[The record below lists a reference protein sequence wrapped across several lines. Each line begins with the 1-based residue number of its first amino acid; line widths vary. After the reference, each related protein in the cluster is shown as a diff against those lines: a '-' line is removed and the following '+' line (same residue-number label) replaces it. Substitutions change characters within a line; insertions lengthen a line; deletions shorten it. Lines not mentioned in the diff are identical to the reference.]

1 MFGKTRSARSRMAGL
16 AVAASAGAAA
26 ASLLALGTV
35 PAQAAAPASKTPW
48 QCGSATGDTLLSRCT
63 PPTFTAVFGSPN
75 PVRAGVSFIVNARE
89 CDRVADVHATG
100 RMRFFDVTTGK
111 KLGTVTLSPS
121 RKFVNCGRA
130 QVTDQ
135 EKLRAGKYKIRATYL
150 PGGAIPIRASK
161 PATYRETVRRRR

>member
-1 MFGKTRSARSRMAGL
+1 MLGKTRSAPCRIAGL
-16 AVAASAGAAA
+16 AIAATAGVAA
-26 ASLLALGTV
+26 ASLLAMGSTA
-35 PAQAAAPASKTPW
+35 AQAAAPASKIPW
-48 QCGSATGDTLLSRCT
+48 QCGSAKVGTLVSRCT

-75 PVRAGVSFIVNARE
+75 PVRAGVSFIVDARE

-130 QVTDQ
+130 QVTDH